1 MPRGRWGGA
10 PRGDQPARCRPHGCY
25 GRGDVCAPGGP
36 RGARGFDAPAV
47 RQSCIGL
54 SGRPIP
60 QRSKSARGSVGR
72 VGRSGAFAGDGSTGL
87 DGGFAAG
94 SLATGSPPS
103 DSCALSSSQTS
114 LKSPGPPQISKKS
127 ELQTSKSLEKKT
139 SIFCN
144 SKINFNTNKNYLY
157 RVIFNLVENASKF
170 GKSINIKVK
179 KKLKLLTIEIEDDGP
194 GIPDYDKNNIFKP
207 FYKIDSS
214 RNINKGGS
222 GLGLSIANE
231 LIKKLHGEIKLR
243 DSKTK
248 GSIFSIILT
257 EI

>member
-1 MPRGRWGGA
+1 M
-10 PRGDQPARCRPHGCY
+10 
-25 GRGDVCAPGGP
+25 
-36 RGARGFDAPAV
+36 
-47 RQSCIGL
+47 
-54 SGRPIP
+54 
-60 QRSKSARGSVGR
+60 
-72 VGRSGAFAGDGSTGL
+72 
-87 DGGFAAG
+87 
-94 SLATGSPPS
+94 
-103 DSCALSSSQTS
+103 
-114 LKSPGPPQISKKS
+114 
-127 ELQTSKSLEKKT
+127 
-139 SIFCN
+139 
-144 SKINFNTNKNYLY
+144 
-157 RVIFNLVENASKF
+157 KF
-170 GKSINIKVK
+170 FKVK

-257 EI
+257 ET